1 MRELGRRGAVLGVSG
16 GVDSGVCAALAV
28 RAFGPKHVLL
38 LRMPERDIGQGAS
51 DLGLE
56 LAESLGAP
64 QREESISAALEGLG
78 CYRRRDEAIREV
90 FPEYEAHWKH
100 KVVRSAP
107 GGVVVF
113 ALVIEKPDGSREEKR
128 IPATTYRKL
137 IAATNM
143 KQRVRKL
150 IEYTWAD
157 ALGYAVIGTPN
168 RLEYDQGF
176 FVKGGDGLA
185 DIKPIAKLYKTQ
197 VYALARH
204 LGLPAAIAERDPT
217 TETFSLPQ
225 TQEEFYFGH
234 PYDQHGPARARRRGG
249 HRAGRPGAAR
259 RHGRRRR
266 RERLRRGACACAR
279 RRRTCTR
286 ARASSTSTD
295 RTTRPAADVCGIAGI
310 LHADP
315 ARPVDEPTLR
325 RMARAIRH
333 RGPDGYGIASG
344 GGAGLVST
352 RLAIFDIPSGWQPM
366 QGAHRDTVMVYN
378 GEVFN
383 HYELRQ
389 ELEAQGERFR
399 TTSDTEILLRL
410 LDRDGPAAL
419 DTLQRAVGASPTSTG
434 PTRTLTLMRDR
445 FGVRP
450 LHYALPARRRHRL
463 LERGQGHPRLRPRR
477 GAARPRG
484 HRRGLHVL
492 GRRARRARAFAGIRL
507 LPPGHLLVWRDGEI
521 VEERAWWEPHYAVDA
536 PAPRA
541 GGARRAA
548 ARLRAPAPA
557 RRRARR
563 LLPLGRPR
571 LEPHDGARGRADRP
585 PAAHVLARVP
595 RPALRRVGV
604 PAPGRARSS
613 APSTT

>member
-1 MRELGRRGAVLGVSG
+1 M
-16 GVDSGVCAALAV
+16 
-28 RAFGPKHVLL
+28 
-38 LRMPERDIGQGAS
+38 
-51 DLGLE
+51 
-56 LAESLGAP
+56 
-64 QREESISAALEGLG
+64 
-78 CYRRRDEAIREV
+78 
-90 FPEYEAHWKH
+90 
-100 KVVRSAP
+100 RSAP

-113 ALVIEKPDGSREEKR
+113 ALVIEKPDGSREEQR

-157 ALGYAVIGTPN
+157 SLGYAVIGTPN

-185 DIKPIAKLYKTQ
+185 DIKPIARLYKTQ

-234 PYDQHGPARARRRGG
+234 PYDRMDLLVHGVEEGIAPADLAPLVGMDAEG
-249 HRAGRPGAAR
+249 VAK
-259 RHGRRRR
+259 
-266 RERLRRGACACAR
+266 RLRRGAARAQGDRLPAR
-279 RRRTCTR
+279 R
-286 ARASSTSTD
+286 APASSTSTA

-310 LHADP
+310 LHADS

-325 RMARAIRH
+325 RMAGAIRH

-383 HYELRQ
+383 HYELRR

-410 LDRDGPAAL
+410 LDRDGPEALHRCNGQWGIAHLDRAHAHAHADARPLRRAPAAL
-419 DTLQRAVGASPTSTG
+419 RAACPTAASSSRARSRASSPPGLVEAAPDLEGIDEVFTFWAAAPAALRVQGHPPAAS
-434 PTRTLTLMRDR
+434 
-445 FGVRP
+445 RP
-450 LHYALPARRRHRL
+450 PARVARRRD
-463 LERGQGHPRLRPRR
+463 RR
-477 GAARPRG
+477 GARLVGAALR
-484 HRRGLHVL
+484 
-492 GRRARRARAFAGIRL
+492 GRRAR
-507 LPPGHLLVWRDGEI
+507 
-521 VEERAWWEPHYAVDA
+521 
-536 PAPRA
+536 APR
-541 GGARRAA
+541 
-548 ARLRAPAPA
+548 P
-557 RRRARR
+557 
-563 LLPLGRPR
+563 
-571 LEPHDGARGRADRP
+571 
-585 PAAHVLARVP
+585 
-595 RPALRRVGV
+595 
-604 PAPGRARSS
+604 RSS
-613 APSTT
+613 ASCCATPCGCACAPTSPSAATSRAASTRA